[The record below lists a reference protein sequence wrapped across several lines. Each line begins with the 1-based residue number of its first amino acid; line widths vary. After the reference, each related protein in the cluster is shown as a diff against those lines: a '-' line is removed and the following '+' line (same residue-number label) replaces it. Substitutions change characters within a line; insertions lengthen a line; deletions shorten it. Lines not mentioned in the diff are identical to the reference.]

1 VSGGRAVWESKR
13 LMEAFMEGTLK
24 VVSEELQVVAVQAEQ
39 HQLLSVLLALS
50 VCVCVCACVC
60 GMVRLS
66 LSRTSRRTPARCK

>member
-1 VSGGRAVWESKR
+1 MWESKR

-50 VCVCVCACVC
+50 VCVCVCVCVRD
-60 GMVRLS
+60 GASFSISHLS
-66 LSRTSRRTPARCK
+66 AYASEM